1 MSLLA
6 KYKWNKTK
14 DIKRP
19 TENRHES
26 FGQTKKSRFLP
37 DIVPR
42 NTPVEN
48 KVSATKYGR
57 IKLPPL
63 KRKQHRKAK
72 PKDVLNLEL
81 DTISL
86 YHPGQLTS
94 PRRIKNDLQLT
105 SPRRIK
111 NDFKITIM

>member
-6 KYKWNKTK
+6 KYKWKSK

-19 TENRHES
+19 KENNNERATE
-26 FGQTKKSRFLP
+26 TKKSRFLP

-42 NTPVEN
+42 ITPTEN

-63 KRKQHRKAK
+63 KRKQHRKGK
-72 PKDVLNLEL
+72 PKDVLNLDI

-86 YHPGQLTS
+86 YKPGQKTS
-94 PRRIKNDLQLT
+94 PRRIKN
-105 SPRRIK
+105 
-111 NDFKITIM
+111 NFKITIM